1 MIIAEQYLPHEKPMV
16 FVDHLVEVT
25 ESYAIAELRIQPE
38 LMFIEPEG
46 LPTWASIELMAQTVS
61 AYSGY
66 RGHALGKA
74 PKIGFLLGTR
84 KLNFAVPY
92 FAMGSI
98 VTIKV
103 EQGYTHE
110 GLGQFSCE
118 IEYLEHRFKAVLSV
132 FEPQDINQINGN
144 TN

>member
-1 MIIAEQYLPHEKPMV
+1 MIIAEQFLPHEKPMV
-16 FVDHLVEVT
+16 FIDHLVEVNDQF
-25 ESYAIAELRIQPE
+25 AIAELHIQPD

-66 RGHALGKA
+66 RGHQLGHA

-84 KLNFAVPY
+84 KLNFSVPY
-92 FAMGSI
+92 FAMGST
-98 VTIKV
+98 VRIKV

-118 IEYLEHRFKAVLSV
+118 IEYLEHHFSAVLSV
-132 FEPQDINQINGN
+132 FEPQDMNQINGK
-144 TN
+144 TK